1 MRSFVDMR
9 VNRYII
15 VAVCVLCAVVVSNA
29 QDRKLVQFSGV
40 IHNADTNTVVPYVTV
55 KNNSYHNQTF
65 TANHQGY
72 FSFVAHEG
80 DTISFTSVGYLP
92 IRVIIP
98 TVPEDKY
105 TAMVRMTAQI
115 KELPMVTPYPWASI
129 DEFNEA
135 FMALEIA
142 DDDIVVAQK
151 NLSPESLAALS
162 RITPRS
168 AEEIQSFSAMQNHI
182 ELSNQAVNQRMANPL
197 LSPFAWG
204 NFIRQITEGNKSR
217 NRLQRNR

>member
-1 MRSFVDMR
+1 MK
-9 VNRYII
+9 VNRYILI
-15 VAVCVLCAVVVSNA
+15 VFLALCAVAATA
-29 QDRKLVQFSGV
+29 QERKLVQFSGV
-40 IHNADTNTVVPYVTV
+40 IHNADTNVVVPYVTLI
-55 KNNSYHNQTF
+55 NRSFHDQTF

-80 DTISFTSVGYLP
+80 DTISFTAVGYLP
-92 IRVIIP
+92 VRLVIP
-98 TVPEDKY
+98 RVPEDKY

-115 KELPMVTPYPWASI
+115 KELPVVTPYPWASI

-142 DDDIVVAQK
+142 DDDITVAQK

-168 AEEIQSFSAMQNHI
+168 AEEIQSFNAMQNHI
-182 ELSNQAVNQRMANPL
+182 ELSNKAVNQRMANPL

-217 NRLQRNR
+217 NRLRGSD

>member
-1 MRSFVDMR
+1 MK
-9 VNRYII
+9 VNRYILI
-15 VAVCVLCAVVVSNA
+15 ALLMCCAVALSNA
-29 QDRKLVQFSGV
+29 QERKLVQFSGV
-40 IHNADTNTVVPYVTV
+40 IHNADTNVVVPYVTL
-55 KNNSYHNQTF
+55 KNQSFHNQTF
-65 TANHQGY
+65 AANHQGY

-80 DTISFTSVGYLP
+80 DTISFTAVGYLP
-92 IRVIIP
+92 IKVVIP
-98 TVPEDKY
+98 RVPEDKY
-105 TAMVRMTAQI
+105 TAMVRMIAQI

-129 DEFNEA
+129 EEFNEA

-168 AEEIQSFSAMQNHI
+168 AEEIQNFNAMQNHI

-217 NRLQRNR
+217 DRLRNNR